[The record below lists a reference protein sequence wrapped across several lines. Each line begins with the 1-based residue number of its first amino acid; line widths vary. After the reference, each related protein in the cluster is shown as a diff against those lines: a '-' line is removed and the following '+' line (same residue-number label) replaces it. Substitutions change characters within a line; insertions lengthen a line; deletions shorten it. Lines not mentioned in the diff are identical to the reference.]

1 METGS
6 TLLIPAMMGQYNL
19 VPGAGGATL
28 LQVHIRKM
36 EEDSDNY
43 LEK

>member
-1 METGS
+1 MR
-6 TLLIPAMMGQYNL
+6 LYYIIIIR
-19 VPGAGGATL
+19 PGAGGATL